1 MEVTLKKAVN
11 VFCGDKKEYKTLKY
25 YLLKVLKDSDNENII
40 LREGETVVIELYA
53 VTLYFTWEMIS
64 AFNHINF
71 EYVDLLNPEN
81 AFEVFD

>member
-11 VFCGDKKEYKTLKY
+11 VFCGKDKKYESLKY
-25 YLLKVLKDSDNENII
+25 YLLKVLKLSDSEDII
-40 LREGETVVIELYA
+40 LREGETVVIEFDA

-71 EYVDLLNPEN
+71 EYVDLINPEN
-81 AFEVFD
+81 AFNVFD

>member
-1 MEVTLKKAVN
+1 MEVTLKEAVN
-11 VFCGDKKEYKTLKY
+11 VFCGNDKKYELLKY
-25 YLLKVLKDSDNENII
+25 YLLKVLKLSDSEDII
-40 LREGETVVIELYA
+40 LREGESVEIELDA

-81 AFEVFD
+81 AFNVFD